1 MSQQPHDLQ
10 QERELLEHFRQ
21 HSQGEPSAAV
31 DALILDAARQAV
43 SPPALRPNPV
53 QRLHAWLFGAGSR
66 TRWSVAVA
74 GLAVVGIGLNLAL
87 HTRDQLPPAYDAPAP
102 ASAPAL
108 QEMAPVM
115 EARKQSAEPEYKKAE
130 QAQRSSAGST
140 SFAVSPAANAAPRPI
155 APPTPQAAAPAGAL
169 ADSVAPVEAMA
180 DSAATPAEA
189 DAEREGARA
198 KVLAQAAANEF
209 AKAKAASEGVAEG
222 HAQARMSDSL
232 SEEQPAET
240 LGHSAVPEAPP
251 LELRLRTL
259 LQLRREGKQ
268 AEADRLLAALK
279 QEFPQRDLESE
290 LKRLQREAEKPAS
303 SR

>member
-43 SPPALRPNPV
+43 SPPAPRPNPV
-53 QRLHAWLFGAGSR
+53 QRLYAWLFGAGSR

-74 GLAVVGIGLNLAL
+74 SLAVVGIGLNLAL
-87 HTRDQLPPAYDAPAP
+87 HTRDQLPQTYDASAP

-155 APPTPQAAAPAGAL
+155 APPAPQAAAPLGAL
-169 ADSVAPVEAMA
+169 ADSAAPVEA
-180 DSAATPAEA
+180 DV
-189 DAEREGARA
+189 ARDQA
-198 KVLAQAAANEF
+198 QPTAMLKQKAQAAGR
-209 AKAKAASEGVAEG
+209 S
-222 HAQARMSDSL
+222 S
-232 SEEQPAET
+232 
-240 LGHSAVPEAPP
+240 EAPEK
-251 LELRLRTL
+251 L
-259 LQLRREGKQ
+259 Q
-268 AEADRLLAALK
+268 AEASPKVL
-279 QEFPQRDLESE
+279 QETLN
-290 LKRLQREAEKPAS
+290 
-303 SR
+303 

>member
-31 DALILDAARQAV
+31 NALILDAARQAV
-43 SPPALRPNPV
+43 SPPAPRPNPV
-53 QRLHAWLFGAGSR
+53 QRLHVWLFGAGSR
-66 TRWSVAVA
+66 TRWSVAAA

-87 HTRDQLPPAYDAPAP
+87 HTRDQLPQTYDAPAP
-102 ASAPAL
+102 ATAPAL

-140 SFAVSPAANAAPRPI
+140 SFAVSPAANAAPKPI
-155 APPTPQAAAPAGAL
+155 APPTPQAAAPLEAL
-169 ADSVAPVEAMA
+169 ADSAAPVEADVA
-180 DSAATPAEA
+180 RDHAQATAML
-189 DAEREGARA
+189 
-198 KVLAQAAANEF
+198 KQKAQAAARSSEAPEKLQPEASPKVQQETLNED
-209 AKAKAASEGVAEG
+209 
-222 HAQARMSDSL
+222 QL
-232 SEEQPAET
+232 AET

-279 QEFPQRDLESE
+279 QEFPQHDLESE
-290 LKRLQREAEKPAS
+290 LKRLQREAESQDSA
-303 SR
+303 R

>member
-43 SPPALRPNPV
+43 SPPAPRPNPV

-66 TRWSVAVA
+66 TRWSVAMA

-87 HTRDQLPPAYDAPAP
+87 HTRDQLPQTYDAPAP

-155 APPTPQAAAPAGAL
+155 APPAPQAAAPLGAL
-169 ADSVAPVEAMA
+169 ADSAAPVEA
-180 DSAATPAEA
+180 DV
-189 DAEREGARA
+189 ARDQA
-198 KVLAQAAANEF
+198 QPTAMLKQKAQAAARSSEAPEKLQAEASPKVLQETLNEDQL
-209 AKAKAASEGVAEG
+209 AEN
-222 HAQARMSDSL
+222 
-232 SEEQPAET
+232 

>member
-43 SPPALRPNPV
+43 SPPAPRPNPV

-87 HTRDQLPPAYDAPAP
+87 HTRDQLPQTYDAPAP

-155 APPTPQAAAPAGAL
+155 APPTPQAAAPVGAL
-169 ADSVAPVEAMA
+169 ADSAAPVEADVA
-180 DSAATPAEA
+180 RDQAQATAML
-189 DAEREGARA
+189 
-198 KVLAQAAANEF
+198 KQKAQAAARSSEALEKPLAEASPKVLQETLNED
-209 AKAKAASEGVAEG
+209 
-222 HAQARMSDSL
+222 QL
-232 SEEQPAET
+232 AET

>member
-43 SPPALRPNPV
+43 SPPAPRPNPV
-53 QRLHAWLFGAGSR
+53 QRLHVWLFGAGSR
-66 TRWSVAVA
+66 TRWSVAAA

-87 HTRDQLPPAYDAPAP
+87 HTRDQLPQTYDAPAP
-102 ASAPAL
+102 ATAPAL

-140 SFAVSPAANAAPRPI
+140 SFAVSPAANAAPKPI
-155 APPTPQAAAPAGAL
+155 APPTPQAAAPLEAL
-169 ADSVAPVEAMA
+169 ADSAAPVEADVA
-180 DSAATPAEA
+180 RDHAQATAML
-189 DAEREGARA
+189 
-198 KVLAQAAANEF
+198 KQKAQAAARSSEAPEKLQPEASPKVQQETLNED
-209 AKAKAASEGVAEG
+209 
-222 HAQARMSDSL
+222 QL
-232 SEEQPAET
+232 AET

-290 LKRLQREAEKPAS
+290 LKRLQREAESQDSP
-303 SR
+303 R

>member
-43 SPPALRPNPV
+43 SPPAPRPNPV

-66 TRWSVAVA
+66 TRWSVAAA

-87 HTRDQLPPAYDAPAP
+87 HTRDQLPQTYDAPAP

-155 APPTPQAAAPAGAL
+155 APPTPQAAAPLEAL
-169 ADSVAPVEAMA
+169 ADSAAPVEA
-180 DSAATPAEA
+180 DV
-189 DAEREGARA
+189 ARDQA
-198 KVLAQAAANEF
+198 QPTAMLKQKAQAAARSSEAPEKLQAEASSKVLQETINED
-209 AKAKAASEGVAEG
+209 
-222 HAQARMSDSL
+222 QL
-232 SEEQPAET
+232 AET

-290 LKRLQREAEKPAS
+290 LKRLQREAESQDSP
-303 SR
+303 R

>member
-43 SPPALRPNPV
+43 SPPAPRPNPV

-87 HTRDQLPPAYDAPAP
+87 HTRDQLPQTYDAPAP

-155 APPTPQAAAPAGAL
+155 APPAPQAAAPVGAL
-169 ADSVAPVEAMA
+169 ADSVAPVETDVARDQAQATAML
-180 DSAATPAEA
+180 
-189 DAEREGARA
+189 
-198 KVLAQAAANEF
+198 KQKAQAAARSSEVPEKPLAEASPKVLQETLNED
-209 AKAKAASEGVAEG
+209 
-222 HAQARMSDSL
+222 QL
-232 SEEQPAET
+232 AET